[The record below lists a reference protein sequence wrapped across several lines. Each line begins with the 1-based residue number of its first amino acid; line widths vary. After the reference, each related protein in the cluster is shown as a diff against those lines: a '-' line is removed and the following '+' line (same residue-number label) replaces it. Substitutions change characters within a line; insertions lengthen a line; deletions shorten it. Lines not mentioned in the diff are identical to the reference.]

1 MQKYYVEQHLA
12 DSSFDKK
19 DFYSVII
26 IITLAVAVMFFF
38 KINSNKQHVKVIEP
52 YYIEKFYKVPSK
64 KARFADQDYEIAV
77 TKLKL
82 DDNLRSLKYRVKDL
96 NSSLNSFQAD
106 LLKQQ
111 AMNDI
116 ILMLQQVK
124 KGNLKNFDMQK
135 MQQAVLEAGYGNVDA
150 RLLQKALDDY
160 QHQVQQEKALEQ
172 KIAEEKRKT
181 QEKIQRDSEEAAVLA
196 SDIAREIAE
205 DEIESFIE
213 NLSIVA
219 RVGHFVVR
227 KVSEE

>member
-26 IITLAVAVMFFF
+26 IVTLAVAIAFFF

-52 YYIEKFYKVPSK
+52 YYVEKFYKVPSK
-64 KARFADQDYEIAV
+64 KSRFADKEYEIAV

-82 DDNLRSLKYRVKDL
+82 DDNLRALKYRVKDL
-96 NSSLNSFQAD
+96 NKSLNSFQSD

-124 KGNLKNFDMQK
+124 KGNLENFDINK

-150 RLLQKALDDY
+150 RLLQKAIDDY
-160 QHQVQQEKALEQ
+160 QTQIQQEKALEQ
-172 KIAEEKRKT
+172 KIADERRKT
-181 QEKIQRDSEEAAVLA
+181 QEKIQRDSEDAAVLA
-196 SDIAREIAE
+196 SDIAKEIAE
-205 DEIESFIE
+205 DEIENFID
-213 NLSIVA
+213 NLSMIA

>member
-19 DFYSVII
+19 DFYSVIVI
-26 IITLAVAVMFFF
+26 VTLAIAIFFF
-38 KINSNKQHVKVIEP
+38 IKINANKQHVKVIEP
-52 YYIEKFYKVPSK
+52 YYMEKFYKVPSK
-64 KARFADQDYEIAV
+64 KARFADQEYEIAV
-77 TKLKL
+77 SKLKL

-96 NSSLNSFQAD
+96 NESLNDFQKD

-124 KGNLKNFDMQK
+124 KGDLKNFDMHK
-135 MQQAVLEAGYGNVDA
+135 MQQAVLEAGYGNVDP
-150 RLLQKALDDY
+150 RLLEKAIGDY
-160 QHQVQQEKALEQ
+160 QRQVQQEKALEE

-213 NLSIVA
+213 NLSIIA